1 MSSVHMPNASSLSLQ
16 FDQSHELHSDGEIDL
31 SFFNQYLELRRSTFA
46 TQVHL
51 RSVILHYPHNGADR
65 QNPGSVFSWLPDSLS

>member
-1 MSSVHMPNASSLSLQ
+1 MTSVHMPNASSLSLQ

-31 SFFNQYLELRRSTFA
+31 SLFNQYLELQRSTFA

-51 RSVILHYPHNGADR
+51 RSVIPHFLQLWGR
-65 QNPGSVFSWLPDSLS
+65 RTGSWQRLQLAS